1 MVNIIMSNSYSDQ
14 PEWEAFCVAMAKNRN
29 KIKVLQRKQ
38 RGCLHKISSLESG
51 SDLVMRH
58 QWTLEDVPKTV
69 SKTLEQ
75 YTANCDECWFSEWS
89 NCYDAMIDAQVS
101 LAVQVSTINLEI
113 TALRAENEE
122 LDLAQDDWR
131 DEYLRDQRRK
141 EKAAA
146 KK

>member
-1 MVNIIMSNSYSDQ
+1 
-14 PEWEAFCVAMAKNRN
+14 MAKNRN
-29 KIKVLQRKQ
+29 KIKALQRKQ
-38 RGCLHKISSLESG
+38 RQYLHKIASLESG

-58 QWTLEDVPKTV
+58 QWTLESVPKTV

-75 YTANCDECWFSEWS
+75 YTAKCDDCWFGEWS

-113 TALRAENEE
+113 TALRVEIDE
-122 LDLAQDDWR
+122 LDIAQDEWR
-131 DEYLRDQRRK
+131 DEYLREQRRK
-141 EKAAA
+141 EKEVT